1 MLSWCPTWLTWSCQV
16 PPGSRAAG
24 TAISRPA
31 RHIEGECPACDG
43 TPDSPGQQTL
53 RQPRQTRGQRVIVT
67 PGGGLDTGTGP
78 GLARLDLLARTG
90 SQLTLDLITAPA
102 GQCRPCGERHLMTG
116 TDARSQHRGRPAG
129 GTPCRRSMA
138 ARVPWAG
145 CREAHASA
153 KILSCSSPAAPATA
167 AAPWRPSSRP
177 SRPLGHQRGAAGGPP
192 RAECPSR
199 PDSPSVPATAGWP
212 APPPCPAG
220 RAAADTSRPPGDR
233 YSV

>member
-1 MLSWCPTWLTWSCQV
+1 MLSWRPTWLTWSCQV

-31 RHIEGECPACDG
+31 RHNEGKRPGSDS

-78 GLARLDLLARTG
+78 GLARLELLARTG

-102 GQCRPCGERHLMTG
+102 GQRRPCGERHLMTG
-116 TDARSQHRGRPAG
+116 TDARSQHQGWPAG
-129 GTPCRRSMA
+129 GMPCRRSMA

-145 CREAHASA
+145 CREAHARA
-153 KILSCSSPAAPATA
+153 KILSCSSPSPRRARRCSRSAPRRRSAA
-167 AAPWRPSSRP
+167 AAPYTHARV
-177 SRPLGHQRGAAGGPP
+177 PP
-192 RAECPSR
+192 RLAER
-199 PDSPSVPATAGWP
+199 SPAHGQPGRGRGRRKARARALP
-212 APPPCPAG
+212 APC
-220 RAAADTSRPPGDR
+220 R
-233 YSV
+233 